1 MKLFSLFPLLS
12 LAALALT
19 PPPLEA
25 AAVASLSEE
34 AFPRIPDKVGR
45 AGMAAVL
52 QPANDNHDMPV
63 VMMTG
68 GANFPYAKPGAT
80 TAAERGDK
88 VFYND
93 VFVMIPSSAC
103 APCGSRPLPA
113 GRLPYPIGY
122 AAFAPSKKG
131 MVIAG
136 GCNASGHLSRV
147 IRVELCQGQVRTEEL
162 PDLPVSSAYPAFAV
176 LGDKLY
182 VMGGQEKA
190 DSVVCL
196 NRCFVLDLQDTNAGW
211 KEIAPLPG
219 EGRMLAAAG
228 ALQGELIVA
237 GGCSLHPDSKGQ
249 AERTYLKSILRYDPD
264 TNQWSEAGE
273 LPETLVG
280 AANPMPSVDGALYLI
295 CGDPGN
301 YYRASLAGKA
311 PAVHPG
317 QNRTVYALSLW
328 KKESPS
334 ADAVVHCERAGE
346 NAVGIA
352 TAPALS
358 VGKTLYVVSG
368 ETHPGIRTPLIST
381 LTINAQ

>member
-1 MKLFSLFPLLS
+1 MKRFSLFSLFS
-12 LAALALT
+12 LALLALAPT
-19 PPPLEA
+19 ASGAVVAPAPEA
-25 AAVASLSEE
+25 AS
-34 AFPRIPDKVGR
+34 PCIPDKVGR

-52 QPANDNHDMPV
+52 LPANDNHDMPV
-63 VMMTG
+63 ALMTG

-88 VFYND
+88 VFYDD
-93 VFVMIPSSAC
+93 VFVMTPPSAC
-103 APCGSRPLPA
+103 APCGSRPVSV
-113 GRLPYPIGY
+113 GHLPYPIGY
-122 AAFAPSKKG
+122 AAFAPSEKG

-136 GCNASGHLSRV
+136 GCNARGHLSSV
-147 IRVELCQGQVRTEEL
+147 IRAELCQGGIRTEAL
-162 PDLPVSSAYPAFAV
+162 PDLPVSVAYPAFAV
-176 LGDKLY
+176 LEGKLY

-228 ALQGELIVA
+228 ALQGEIVVA

-249 AERTYLKSILRYDPD
+249 AERTYLKSILRYDPAA
-264 TNQWSEAGE
+264 NQWYEAGE

-280 AANPMPSVDGALYLI
+280 AANPMPSVDGSLYLI

-317 QNRTVYALSLW
+317 QNRTVYALTVG
-328 KKESPS
+328 KRQSPS
-334 ADAVVHCERAGE
+334 FNAVVSCRLAGE

-352 TAPALS
+352 TAPAFS
-358 VGKTLYVVSG
+358 DGKTLYVISG